1 MRRLSDT
8 EYEIMELAWSLEPPF
23 TTAVVME
30 HIGEAREWRM
40 QTAVTL
46 INRLID
52 RGFLRAE
59 KAAKGRERLLTPL
72 ISREEYLRFETGSFV
87 EHYHKNSIASLLGS
101 LRREKLSA
109 RDLDELSAF
118 VERARKGD
126 DADA

>member
-8 EYEIMELAWSLEPPF
+8 EYEIMDFAWGVNPPF
-23 TTAVVME
+23 TTAMVMA
-30 HIGEAREWRM
+30 HIGDARQWRM

-52 RGFLRAE
+52 RGFIRAE

-87 EHYHKNSIASLLGS
+87 EHYHKNSIASLIGS
-101 LRREKLSA
+101 LKREKLTASE
-109 RDLDELSAF
+109 LEELSAF
-118 VERARKGD
+118 VERARRGGEGD
-126 DADA
+126 A

>member
-8 EYEIMELAWSLEPPF
+8 EYEIMDFAWSVTPPF
-23 TTAVVME
+23 TTAMVME

-52 RGFLRAE
+52 RGFIRAE
-59 KAAKGRERLLTPL
+59 KAAKGRERLLTPI

-87 EHYHKNSIASLLGS
+87 EHYHKNSIASLIGS
-101 LRREKLSA
+101 LKREKISQS
-109 RDLDELSAF
+109 DLDELSAF
-118 VERARKGD
+118 VERARRGGGS
-126 DADA
+126 DA